1 MRRTT
6 TVLAGALLALGLAA
20 GPAAATTEDPIVTVP
35 ICDLDGHCDRQ
46 CTVYSSVKNPVR
58 CGW

>member
-1 MRRTT
+1 MRRSLAL
-6 TVLAGALLALGLAA
+6 LAGAVLALGLAA
-20 GPAAATTEDPIVTVP
+20 GPAAAGPEDPIITVP

-46 CTVYSSVKNPVR
+46 CTVYTSVKNAVR